1 MKKYEENK
9 TRRLLK
15 HILNLH
21 KHCKDKPQNI
31 VTQNQKPQRCQTKN
45 HHNAKLK
52 TTMMSQIIESTT
64 M

>member
-1 MKKYEENK
+1 MKKNK

-31 VTQNQKPQRCQTKN
+31 VTRNQKPRRCQTKN